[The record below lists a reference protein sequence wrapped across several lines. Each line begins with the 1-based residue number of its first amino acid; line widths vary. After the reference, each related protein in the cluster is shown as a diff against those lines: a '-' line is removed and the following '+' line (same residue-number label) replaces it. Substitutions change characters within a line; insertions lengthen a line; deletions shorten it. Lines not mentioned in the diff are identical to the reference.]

1 MEGTM
6 KEVEQKLDILK
17 EIDEMLSLMKEGLD
31 E

>member
-1 MEGTM
+1 MEGAM